1 MGNIFKICFWIIF
14 IGQLIGR
21 YMNEPILDFIFK
33 PLIMPCLALYL
44 YFSVPKTK
52 FVWLILS
59 AFVFS
64 WFGDIALLLESSNN
78 QLFILG
84 LGFFLL
90 AHLLYIFAF
99 RQTDSLDNKPNLL
112 KNKPYLF
119 IPLIL
124 YCMGLFYVL
133 YPNLKSFTIPVIL
146 YVIVISLMAIF
157 ALNRKNR
164 VTPSSFK
171 LIFLGAVLFVISD
184 SFIALN
190 KFLIQI
196 PYNGVWVMLT
206 YMLAQYLI
214 AEGAKK
220 TILFTS

>member
-1 MGNIFKICFWIIF
+1 
-14 IGQLIGR
+14 
-21 YMNEPILDFIFK
+21 
-33 PLIMPCLALYL
+33 
-44 YFSVPKTK
+44 
-52 FVWLILS
+52 
-59 AFVFS
+59 
-64 WFGDIALLLESSNN
+64 
-78 QLFILG
+78 
-84 LGFFLL
+84 
-90 AHLLYIFAF
+90 
-99 RQTDSLDNKPNLL
+99 
-112 KNKPYLF
+112 
-119 IPLIL
+119 
-124 YCMGLFYVL
+124 MGLFYVL